1 MKETFAV
8 GQELR
13 RKKRRKMRVVLSEIK
28 EHQEGGD
35 IEEVAYMKR
44 SSKVKTRPIYCLK
57 QSGTLRKLMAD
68 V

>member
-1 MKETFAV
+1 
-8 GQELR
+8 
-13 RKKRRKMRVVLSEIK
+13 MRVVLSEIK